1 MEINVKISCP
11 DLTMAA
17 SVIAKAL
24 LGAQHEQD
32 GQTPVAAPVSAP
44 VSAPVNPTPAS
55 GPIQTTVAPPAATGV
70 APAPSPA
77 APAAPVAP
85 APVAPAPVAQAPQI
99 TLDQIGKAGADLLN
113 KNPGAIPQLRGLL
126 QKYGVQSA
134 QQLKPDQIGAFATE
148 LRALGAVI

>member
-11 DLTMAA
+11 DLTTAA

-24 LGAQHEQD
+24 LGAQHEPESPAPVASA
-32 GQTPVAAPVSAP
+32 PVAAT
-44 VSAPVNPTPAS
+44 VNPTPAS
-55 GPIQTTVAPPAATGV
+55 GPIQTTAAPQVATGV

-85 APVAPAPVAQAPQI
+85 APVAQAPVNTAPQI

-113 KNPGAIPQLRGLL
+113 KNPGAMPQLMGLL

>member
-24 LGAQHEQD
+24 PGAHHEQE
-32 GQTPVAAPVSAP
+32 GKGPAVAPAP
-44 VSAPVNPTPAS
+44 VSAPVNPTHAS

-77 APAAPVAP
+77 APAAPVAQ
-85 APVAPAPVAQAPQI
+85 APVAQAPVNTAPQI

-113 KNPGAIPQLRGLL
+113 KNPGAMPQLMGLL